1 MIMDRPVENRGPRI
15 NDRIRV
21 REVRLVGEDG
31 EPLGVVPTEA
41 ALARAKEKNLDLV
54 EVSPDARPPVC
65 KIMDFGKHKYE
76 TKLKKR
82 QNAKKQHKV
91 VTKEVRLRPKTGE
104 HDYMVKVN
112 QAKGFL
118 EKGFKVQVN
127 VLFRGRER
135 QHSDIAQNHLDRF
148 VKEVELVGKIEVPP
162 RMEGFRMFMIVA
174 PK

>member
-41 ALARAKEKNLDLV
+41 ARARAREKNLDLV

-148 VKEVELVGKIEVPP
+148 VKEDELVGKIEVPP
-162 RMEGFRMFMIVA
+162 RMEGFRMFMIVS